1 MRQDFSELKI
11 KKLVYP
17 NLIYDQIISSIKS
30 GALKPGDALPGEG
43 DLVKQFGV
51 GRTSVREAIAG
62 LEYMNVITTDNG
74 EYRVS
79 EDLSSYFKKK
89 LLYHYQMSEEKNQD
103 AFVVRRLLEKQF
115 VLLACQRAT
124 PNDLAFLH
132 RLLTEINDL
141 LLSGEGKAM
150 TEALSTDLMER
161 LILFH
166 SALAAASQNSLLV
179 RIFDR
184 FKDIFFFDSE
194 NNFTWENYHTYYRLA
209 CQITAHI
216 ESRSAEEAVSA
227 MRSYLDH
234 VEADMLQG
242 GEGA

>member
-30 GALKPGDALPGEG
+30 GALKPGDALPGES

-62 LEYMNVITTDNG
+62 LEYMNVISANNG

-89 LLYHYQMSEEKNQD
+89 LLYHYQMDEGKARD

-132 RLLTEINDL
+132 RLLAEIKDL
-141 LLSGEGKAM
+141 LLSGDGEAM
-150 TEALSTDLMER
+150 TEALATDLTER
-161 LILFH
+161 FILFH
-166 SALAAASQNSLLV
+166 SALAAASQNSLLA

-184 FKDIFFFDSE
+184 FKDIFFDLETDLS
-194 NNFTWENYHTYYRLA
+194 WENFHTCHRLA
-209 CQITAHI
+209 CQLTVHI
-216 ESRSAEEAVSA
+216 EARSAEEAVPA
-227 MRSYLDH
+227 MRSYLDS
-234 VEADMLQG
+234 VEAIILRDR
-242 GEGA
+242 EGV